1 VVRTGFVRAIEERMT
16 SESILPRPT
25 ACPVPAPRAAG
36 RSGAA
41 TAHAAPVGFAVPGF
55 VARVIGR
62 LRSATLLPRV
72 RRGLADPDSPLP
84 GGPAADIPAAPTA
97 LPPGRPTITDL
108 YHAHRVELVRL
119 AALLVDDT
127 EAAQDIVQDTF
138 TAAYRSHGTGLTGI
152 DDPLRYL
159 RRGVVNGCR
168 SLLRRRRTARA
179 WVPPHEPPAP
189 SPEEDAIRAEEDHEL
204 RMAINQLRP
213 RQREVLVLRYF
224 GGLSEADIAR
234 TLRVPQGTVKSTANR
249 ALKALH
255 RMLEP
260 RR

>member
-1 VVRTGFVRAIEERMT
+1 MT
-16 SESILPRPT
+16 TESILPRTFGRPIRANRST
-25 ACPVPAPRAAG
+25 AAG
-36 RSGAA
+36 ASGRA
-41 TAHAAPVGFAVPGF
+41 
-55 VARVIGR
+55 GR
-62 LRSATLLPRV
+62 LALPELLGRALARLGGGALLLRV
-72 RRGLADPDSPLP
+72 RRDLAEPDAHLP
-84 GGPAADIPAAPTA
+84 GDVADHPAAPTA
-97 LPPGRPTITDL
+97 IPPGRATITDL

-119 AALLVDDT
+119 AALLVDDP
-127 EAAQDIVQDTF
+127 EAAQDVVQDTF
-138 TAAYRSHGTGLTGI
+138 AAAYRRYGTGLTGI

-204 RMAINQLRP
+204 RAALNQLRP